1 MIIMKL
7 HILTLESKI
16 TSKEKQLLPVIHL
29 SHGTLIAKVKCHQ
42 VVTKL
47 ENKLLCNGQM

>member
-29 SHGTLIAKVKCHQ
+29 SHGALIAKVQCHQ
-42 VVTKL
+42 EVTQL
-47 ENKLLCNGQM
+47 ENKLLCNGHM